1 MTVTG
6 VCHRPSVNVKGE
18 VDGAMHGI
26 CIGMMSVVRD
36 VTLDNEDGVCYKKS
50 WSLGGFCF
58 NMLYRP
64 SHTSIHVNTILAE
77 VMRCD
82 HTFTCVISFAG
93 FCFHPQEMAGR
104 HRALDCITVTLA
116 GLHPLPSPLR
126 DTEQVLIR
134 DPFRSSM
141 SDGPVLVVHSNPDCW
156 LDRAEAA
163 TVADENCR
171 REHVLEI
178 LCCPLEP

>member
-1 MTVTG
+1 
-6 VCHRPSVNVKGE
+6 
-18 VDGAMHGI
+18 
-26 CIGMMSVVRD
+26 MSVVRD

-64 SHTSIHVNTILAE
+64 SHINLHVNSGGRKPLDVPGGKKPTVPVSVAVSTILAE

-82 HTFTCVISFAG
+82 QNQTFTVPVISFSA

-116 GLHPLPSPLR
+116 GLHPSPSP